1 MKPIDE
7 EGIGVWVGLD
17 WADEEHAYALRMS
30 GSSEIETG
38 DVKVNPSL
46 LRPPQILLDTGFSVV
61 YIRGHGSRPG
71 SSGASRRES
80 GVLTPGVAS
89 RGSDPGG

>member
-1 MKPIDE
+1 MNR
-7 EGIGVWVGLD
+7 V
-17 WADEEHAYALRMS
+17 
-30 GSSEIETG
+30 SSESKLKLHLQMG
-38 DVKVNPSL
+38 MGKGNHSVNPSL

-61 YIRGHGSRPG
+61 YIRGPGSRPR